1 MSSTRHDALPLPAQ
15 RADSHSG
22 SGSGSDTNA
31 GAQHQSQHPAQSS
44 PRSAARRAPPRF
56 AWEPWALAAI
66 LLVAWQFI
74 GLSLADEGNPLLP
87 TPAVVFKALYESLP
101 ELWRGT
107 ISSFL
112 ILVPGYLTALVLG
125 VSLGLLAGTTP
136 WLARAFFPFAR
147 VAAPIPPTVF
157 IPYAIAVLPTFHL
170 SATFV
175 VFLGAFWPIF
185 HNAAAGALAVEGRHR
200 DNARVLGFS
209 HFEYLRKVVFP
220 ASLPHVFS
228 GMSVGLGFSFILLT
242 VAELFG
248 ANAGLGRFVQYYADF
263 ADYPRMVAGI
273 LYTGAVTWAAMTLLE
288 KLRHR
293 ALFWLR

>member
-1 MSSTRHDALPLPAQ
+1 MTPTKEFAMSSQSNVLSVPLDTGAVPA
-15 RADSHSG
+15 
-22 SGSGSDTNA
+22 T
-31 GAQHQSQHPAQSS
+31 
-44 PRSAARRAPPRF
+44 RSAARRPRRRFLSGF

-66 LLVAWQFI
+66 LLTAWQ
-74 GLSLADEGNPLLP
+74 LAGQALAGEGNPLLP
-87 TPAVVFKALYESLP
+87 PPSVVFAALHDSLP

-112 ILVPGYLTALVLG
+112 ILLPGYGTALVLG
-125 VSLGLLAGTTP
+125 VTLGLLAGTTP
-136 WLARAFFPFAR
+136 WLGRAFFPFAK

-185 HNAAAGALAVEGRHR
+185 LNAAAGAAAVEGRHR

-209 HFEYLRKVVFP
+209 QFELLRKVVFP
-220 ASLPHVFS
+220 ASLPHIFC
-228 GMSVGLGFSFILLT
+228 GMGVGLGFSFILLT

-248 ANAGLGRFVQYYADF
+248 ANAGLGRFVQYYADY

-273 LYTGAVTWAAMTLLE
+273 LYTGVVTWGAMTLLE
-288 KLRHR
+288 QVRHR
-293 ALFWLR
+293 TLFWLR

>member
-1 MSSTRHDALPLPAQ
+1 MNHKETIMSFQQKALVLP
-15 RADSHSG
+15 SG
-22 SGSGSDTNA
+22 ANNTSNA
-31 GAQHQSQHPAQSS
+31 RGRKPV
-44 PRSAARRAPPRF
+44 RRNRLTTF
-56 AWEPWALAAI
+56 AWEPWALGMA
-66 LLVAWQFI
+66 LLLAWQFI
-74 GLSLADEGNPLLP
+74 GGTSSAEGNPLLP
-87 TPAVVFKALYESLP
+87 SPEIVFQALLSSLP
-101 ELWRGT
+101 ELGRGT
-107 ISSFL
+107 VSSLL
-112 ILVPGYLTALVLG
+112 ILLPGYGTALLLG

-136 WLARAFFPFAR
+136 RLARTFFPFAK

-200 DNARVLGFS
+200 DNARVLGFT
-209 HFEYLRKVVFP
+209 HAEYLRKVVFP
-220 ASLPHVFS
+220 ASLPHIFS
-228 GMSVGLGFSFILLT
+228 GMAVGLGFSFILLT

-273 LYTGAVTWAAMTLLE
+273 LYTGLVTWGAMSLLE
-288 KLRHR
+288 ALRHR